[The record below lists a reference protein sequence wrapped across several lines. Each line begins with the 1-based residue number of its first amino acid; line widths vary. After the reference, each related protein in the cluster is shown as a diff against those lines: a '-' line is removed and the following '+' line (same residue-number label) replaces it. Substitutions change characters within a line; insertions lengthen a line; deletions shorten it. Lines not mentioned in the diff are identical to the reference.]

1 MRKKT
6 FLTGAAIL
14 GAAGLIVQMMGA
26 VFRIPLANII
36 GEVGMGYYQTAYP
49 VYIFLLVFSTNGA
62 PAAIS
67 KMTSERIAAGR
78 RAEAHRVFRLAF
90 VVMLAFG
97 LAAALGVALF
107 AAPLAHFVKSEG
119 SYFSLL
125 AIAPSLLFVPL
136 MSVFRGYFQGMQE
149 MRPTAVSQLFEQA
162 IRVGVGLGLAVFFV
176 SDSLELA
183 SAGACFGASVGPVA
197 GILILI
203 VIYARRK
210 RRAGGSPAPAPLAR
224 GRTPDGAGR
233 ATNGAGHETD
243 AGGES
248 AGALLK
254 TLVALTVPTTIGI
267 SILPIMNVVDMLLC
281 RIRLIDAGFGALE
294 AEGLYGLMAGFA
306 APIINIPMAL
316 ALSIALSMVPAVAA
330 ACGAGDRDFLDTN
343 IRMGLRTAMIIG
355 VPCALGL
362 MLLAE
367 PILRLIYPAQTVAI
381 SAAPCLAILGAGVVF
396 LCVAQAMAGIL
407 QGLGRASLPVVSLLA
422 GLAVKFA
429 LTYALTALPAL
440 NINGAALGSTAGYAV
455 VGILNLV
462 FVKRAAGVRFDAM
475 LSVVKP
481 LASGALM
488 CVALGIVY
496 FVCRIFLSLG
506 MSTLAA
512 IGAAAVAYVPA
523 ILKSGAVLPHEVE
536 LLPKGKA
543 LAALLRKLRLI

>member
-1 MRKKT
+1 
-6 FLTGAAIL
+6 
-14 GAAGLIVQMMGA
+14 MMGA

-67 KMTSERIAAGR
+67 KMISERVAAGR
-78 RAEAHRVFRLAF
+78 RAEARRVFRLAF

-107 AAPLAHFVKSEG
+107 AAPLARFVKSEG
-119 SYFSLL
+119 SYFSLI

-149 MRPTAVSQLFEQA
+149 MRPTAVSQLAEQA
-162 IRVGVGLGLAVFFV
+162 IRVAVGLSLAVFFV
-176 SDSLELA
+176 RDSLELA

-197 GILILI
+197 GILILV
-203 VIYARRK
+203 VIYARQG
-210 RRAGGSPAPAPLAR
+210 RRGDALPAGEER
-224 GRTPDGAGR
+224 
-233 ATNGAGHETD
+233 
-243 AGGES
+243 

-281 RIRLIDAGFGALE
+281 RIRLIDAGFGAVE

-343 IRMGLRTAMIIG
+343 IRMGLRTAMLIG
-355 VPCALGL
+355 VPCGFGL
-362 MLLAE
+362 IILAA
-367 PILRLIYPAQTVAI
+367 PILRLIYPAQTVAVE
-381 SAAPCLAILGAGVVF
+381 AAPCLAILGAGVVF

-407 QGLGRASLPVVSLLA
+407 QGLGRASLPVVALLA

-440 NINGAALGSTAGYAV
+440 HINGAAAGSTAGYAV
-455 VGILNLV
+455 IGVLNLI
-462 FVKRAAGVRFDAM
+462 FVKRAAGVRFDA
-475 LSVVKP
+475 LLCVVKP
-481 LASGALM
+481 LAAGLLM
-488 CVALGIVY
+488 CAVTALVY
-496 FVCRIFLSLG
+496 FVCNVFLSG
-506 MSTLAA
+506 GVSALAA
-512 IGAAAVAYVPA
+512 VCAAAAAYVIA
-523 ILKSGAVLPHEVE
+523 VLKSGAVLPHETE
-536 LLPKGKA
+536 LLPKGRA
-543 LAALLRKLRLI
+543 IAALLRKFRLLP

>member
-1 MRKKT
+1 MSKKT
-6 FLTGAAIL
+6 FLSGAAIL
-14 GAAGLIVQMMGA
+14 GAAGLLVQMMGA

-78 RAEAHRVFRLAF
+78 RAEAHRVFKLSF

-97 LAAALGVALF
+97 LAAALGVAIF
-107 AAPLAHFVKSEG
+107 AEPLARFVKSEG

-162 IRVGVGLGLAVFFV
+162 IRVGVGLSLAVFFV

-197 GILILI
+197 GILILL
-203 VIYARRK
+203 VIYARQK
-210 RRAGGSPAPAPLAR
+210 RRTGGPPAREMRVR
-224 GRTPDGAGR
+224 GKEA
-233 ATNGAGHETD
+233 D
-243 AGGES
+243 AGGERT
-248 AGALLK
+248 GALLK

-281 RIRLIDAGFGALE
+281 RIRLIDAGFGARE

-330 ACGAGDRDFLDTN
+330 ACGAGDREFLDTN

-355 VPCALGL
+355 VPCAFGL

-367 PILRLIYPAQTVAI
+367 PILRLIYPAQTVAS

-422 GLAVKFA
+422 GVAVKFA
-429 LTYALTALPAL
+429 LTYALTAVPAL
-440 NINGAALGSTAGYAV
+440 HINGAAIGSTAGYAV
-455 VGILNLV
+455 VGGLNLF
-462 FVKRAAGVRFDAM
+462 FVKRSAGVRFDAV

-481 LASGALM
+481 LASGVLM
-488 CVALGIVY
+488 CAALGLVY
-496 FVCRIFLSLG
+496 FVCRLFLSLG
-506 MSTLAA
+506 ASTLAA
-512 IGAAAVAYVPA
+512 ICAAAVAYVPA

-536 LLPKGKA
+536 LLPKGRA
-543 LAALLRKLRLI
+543 LAALMRKLRLM